1 MVVGVI
7 VDPAGPVSVTVAV
20 HIVDWL
26 TMRVEST
33 HVRTVTVGRPL
44 AVMSHVPA
52 VLYEKAPPVGR
63 TAVIVCVPVAEGV

>member
-7 VDPAGPVSVTVAV
+7 VDPAGPMSVTVVV

-33 HVRTVTVGRPL
+33 HVRTDMVGRRS
-44 AVMSHVPA
+44 AVMTNVPA
-52 VLYEKAPPVGR
+52 VL
-63 TAVIVCVPVAEGV
+63 